1 MTETKQIKNLANFGR
16 ECEVMDRIVVSAKI
30 CGKNLHAVKFSVFS
44 NFYSRPLYCCLFMF
58 YIGASTLRAVTDSL
72 FKDYIIIKYNNI
84 YNN

>member
-1 MTETKQIKNLANFGR
+1 MTETKQIKNRANFGR

-58 YIGASTLRAVTDSL
+58 YIGASTLRAVTDTL
-72 FKDYIIIKYNNI
+72 
-84 YNN
+84 